1 MNRRDFVRLG
11 CATVIAAGAGKL
23 RPALA
28 QSLAPAASSGAA
40 TASDDGDGWKPKAA
54 RARGGFHPANRAH
67 DGRAG
72 PSGCDQ
78 HDRLQQQGPRS
89 PAAGARGP
97 ARHRRGCERHGR
109 SGIRALAWPVRSLG
123 SGWSGGRRHA
133 PGTAAWPP
141 ALSIRGQAGGFAM
154 VPLAHRGHDGSASRR
169 LHRPVRFSH
178 DRFRE

>member
-28 QSLAPAASSGAA
+28 QSPALGQVPGPQSHPMA
-40 TASDDGDGWKPKAA
+40 TLEPKATG
-54 RARGGFHPANRAH
+54 RRGGFHSANRTD

-78 HDRLQQQGPRS
+78 HHRLQQQGPRS
-89 PAAGARGP
+89 LAAGARGP
-97 ARHRRGCERHGR
+97 ARRRRGCERHGR
-109 SGIRALAWPVRSLG
+109 SGIRALAWFVRSLG

-133 PGTAAWPP
+133 PGPAARPP

-154 VPLAHRGHDGSASRR
+154 VPLAHRGHDGSASGL